1 MEGNKT
7 EGNKTEGSK
16 TMEEK
21 VLEAYE
27 ILKELSLAEENPT
40 VSRNARRAL
49 ASVWQ
54 IVNNLGLEFEQIYE
68 YE

>member
-1 MEGNKT
+1 M
-7 EGNKTEGSK
+7 EGSK
-16 TMEEK
+16 TMEQK
-21 VLEAYE
+21 VLDVYE
-27 ILKELSLAEENPT
+27 ILKELCLVKENPS
-40 VSRNARRAL
+40 VSSNARRAL

>member
-1 MEGNKT
+1 M
-7 EGNKTEGSK
+7 EGSK

-21 VLEAYE
+21 VLEVYE
-27 ILKELSLAEENPT
+27 ILKELSLAKENPT
-40 VSRNARRAL
+40 VSCNARRAL

-54 IVNNLGLEFEQIYE
+54 IVNNLGLGFEQIYE